1 MKVTIIKDNL
11 KKGLVIIE
19 KITGRNF
26 SLPILNNILIKAE
39 KNILTLSGTD
49 LEIGVNYWTLSKTE
63 KEGQIAV
70 PAKTLSNLIN
80 FSPDEKINLETKDNI
95 LYISGEKYKAQ
106 INCLSADDYPI
117 IPKIKDEDNYLEI
130 NGQVLLKGILKV
142 INFCNIGQTYPELSG
157 VFFNFSDKQLDL
169 VSTDSFRLAKQILY
183 FEDKINKNYSFI
195 LPQKAVRELVDI
207 ISEKDGESGNK
218 VRIYFEANQIFFD
231 FYSEGFSF
239 PQFRLS
245 SRLIEGEYPNY
256 QDIIPK
262 GYKTQVSADRAE
274 FLNLLKSASLFSGKT
289 NKLKVGI
296 EPKSKIISLLAQNS
310 ETGEI
315 EISLPAE
322 VKGEKGEVS
331 FNVKFLSDGLANVE
345 GKKVFFEL
353 NGEEGPAILR
363 SDEDQEYVY
372 ILMPIKG

>member
-1 MKVTIIKDNL
+1 MKVTIIKDNF
-11 KKGLVIIE
+11 KKGLTIIE
-19 KITGRNF
+19 KITGKNF

-49 LEIGVNYWTLSKTE
+49 LEIGINYWSLLKVE
-63 KEGQIAV
+63 KEGQISV

-80 FSPDEKINLETKDNI
+80 FSPDEKINLETKENI
-95 LYISGEKYKAQ
+95 LFISGEKYKAQ

-117 IPKIKDEDNYLEI
+117 IPKIKNENNYLEI
-130 NGQVLLKGILKV
+130 NGQSLLKGILKV

-157 VFFNFSDKQLDL
+157 VYFNFSDKQLDL

-183 FEDKINKNYSFI
+183 FENKIDKNYSFI
-195 LPQKAVRELVDI
+195 LPQKAVRELVNI
-207 ISEKDGESGNK
+207 ISENGGDNNK
-218 VRIYFEANQIFFD
+218 VRIYFEVNQIFFE

-256 QDIIPK
+256 QEIIPSN
-262 GYKTQVSADRAE
+262 YKTQIIADKSE

-289 NKLKVGI
+289 NKLKVEI
-296 EPKSKIISLLAQNS
+296 DPKNKNISLFAQNS
-310 ETGEI
+310 DTGEI
-315 EISLPAE
+315 KISLPSE
-322 VKGEKGEVS
+322 VKGEKQEVS
-331 FNVKFLSDGLANVE
+331 FNVKFLSDGLSNIE

>member
-1 MKVTIIKDNL
+1 MKVTIIKDNF
-11 KKGLVIIE
+11 KKGLTIIE
-19 KITGRNF
+19 KITGKNF

-49 LEIGVNYWTLSKTE
+49 LEIGINYWSLLKVE
-63 KEGQIAV
+63 KEGQISV

-80 FSPDEKINLETKDNI
+80 FSPDEKINLETKENI
-95 LYISGEKYKAQ
+95 LFISGEKYKAQ

-117 IPKIKDEDNYLEI
+117 IPKIKNENNYLEI
-130 NGQVLLKGILKV
+130 NGQSLLKGILKV

-157 VFFNFSDKQLDL
+157 VYFNFSDKQLDL

-183 FEDKINKNYSFI
+183 FENKIDKNYSFI
-195 LPQKAVRELVDI
+195 LPQKAVRELVNI
-207 ISEKDGESGNK
+207 ISENGGDNNK
-218 VRIYFEANQIFFD
+218 VKIYFEVNQIFFE

-256 QDIIPK
+256 QEIIPSN
-262 GYKTQVSADRAE
+262 YKTQITADKSE

-289 NKLKVGI
+289 NKLKVEI
-296 EPKSKIISLLAQNS
+296 DPKNKSISLFAQNS
-310 ETGEI
+310 DTGEI
-315 EISLPAE
+315 KISLPSE
-322 VKGEKGEVS
+322 VKGEKQEVS
-331 FNVKFLSDGLANVE
+331 FNVKFLSDGLSNIE

>member
-1 MKVTIIKDNL
+1 MKVTIIKDNF
-11 KKGLVIIE
+11 KKGLTIIE
-19 KITGRNF
+19 KITGKNF

-49 LEIGVNYWTLSKTE
+49 LEIGINYWSLLKVE

-80 FSPDEKINLETKDNI
+80 FSPDEKINLETKENI
-95 LYISGEKYKAQ
+95 LFISGEKYKAQ

-117 IPKIKDEDNYLEI
+117 IPKIKNENNYLEI
-130 NGQVLLKGILKV
+130 NGQSLLKGILKV

-157 VFFNFSDKQLDL
+157 VYFNFSDKQLDL

-183 FEDKINKNYSFI
+183 FENKIDKNYSFI
-195 LPQKAVRELVDI
+195 LPQKAVRELVNI
-207 ISEKDGESGNK
+207 ISENGGDNNK
-218 VRIYFEANQIFFD
+218 VRIYFEVNQIFFE

-256 QDIIPK
+256 QEIIPSN
-262 GYKTQVSADRAE
+262 YKTQIIADKSE

-289 NKLKVGI
+289 NKLKVEI
-296 EPKSKIISLLAQNS
+296 DPKNKNISLFAQNS
-310 ETGEI
+310 DTGEI
-315 EISLPAE
+315 KISLPSE
-322 VKGEKGEVS
+322 VKGEKQEVS
-331 FNVKFLSDGLANVE
+331 FNVKFLSDGLSNIE